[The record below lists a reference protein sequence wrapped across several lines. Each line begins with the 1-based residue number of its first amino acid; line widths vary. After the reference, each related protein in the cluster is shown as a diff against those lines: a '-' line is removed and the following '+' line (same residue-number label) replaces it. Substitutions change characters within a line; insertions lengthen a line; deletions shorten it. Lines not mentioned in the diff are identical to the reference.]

1 MAHFEK
7 ISKFADAD
15 IPMPTRATQESAGYD
30 LYVAEDITI
39 PPYDYFMGKIADE
52 VLGKEEGP
60 DFFKIA
66 RPLSLDDMSQLTE
79 KAKARIPLVSTG
91 VKCKLDDNQ
100 YLEISLRSS
109 TPYKHWLI
117 LGNAI
122 GVIDQ
127 DYYYTDNPICLQI
140 INLSP
145 FAIRLKKG
153 DRIGQGII
161 KTYGLTEDDLHENEV
176 RSGGFGSTT
185 LAGWDESK

>member
-39 PPYDYFMGKIADE
+39 PPYDYFISKIADS

-60 DFFKIA
+60 DFFRIAKPLTLDEISKI
-66 RPLSLDDMSQLTE
+66 TE
-79 KAKARIPLVSTG
+79 ATKTRIPLVSTG
-91 VKCKLDDNQ
+91 VKCKLDENQ

-117 LGNAI
+117 LGNSVGKIKLA
-122 GVIDQ
+122 
-127 DYYYTDNPICLQI
+127 NW
-140 INLSP
+140 INLK
-145 FAIRLKKG
+145 LKEMV
-153 DRIGQGII
+153 
-161 KTYGLTEDDLHENEV
+161 L
-176 RSGGFGSTT
+176 
-185 LAGWDESK
+185 